1 MNHSHSC
8 TVPIC
13 CEDSQTMDELRIVLF
28 GRQDVHKEK
37 LKEVLTN
44 KKLFTSKDSSNEQR
58 KPNSQKVVVVNTPD
72 LFKREENLD
81 DVLEKIKRSIRRVKP
96 HVFLFVERFDNMEQE
111 KKDAL
116 RIFENTFGEQA
127 LDFTMMVFTTD
138 EQEEDEAAMMDKMDK
153 FSIKTLTSHVEDR
166 YFIFNTADIEH
177 QQLQVTELQEK
188 IKQMRKICHHF
199 YTPEMLEQAEKALG
213 KKEKEAPKTEAEWCS
228 FYDRCGVIGTAVG
241 TGIGYVV
248 GCRGELTPTTGA
260 TIGGVVDREPATVFA
275 SAADVSELDATR
287 YQQELND

>member
-1 MNHSHSC
+1 M
-8 TVPIC
+8 
-13 CEDSQTMDELRIVLF
+13 F

-138 EQEEDEAAMMDKMDK
+138 RQEEVEAAMMDKMNE

-166 YFIFNTADIEH
+166 YFIFNTDDTEH

-188 IKQMRKICHHF
+188 IKQMREICHHF

-260 TIGGVVDREPATVFA
+260 TIGGVVGMILFMVTAFLVVLAKIKIKKIF
-275 SAADVSELDATR
+275 
-287 YQQELND
+287 N